1 MKVELIIIF
10 RITTAFSN
18 KPITAVYILV
28 VQIEIERWLRTARK
42 MFFFV
47 QRHSLH
53 WQSSH
58 PEASSL
64 TYSLQF
70 RGQPSIG
77 LQGGGSTIK
86 NNRICGLQKRLKE
99 DKVVSGN
106 PEHLLNLISHRKY
119 CSMQRA
125 LRSQIYRAEITTC
138 IF

>member
-1 MKVELIIIF
+1 MELIIAF
-10 RITTAFSN
+10 RNTTAFSN
-18 KPITAVYILV
+18 QPITAVYIMV
-28 VQIEIERWLRTARK
+28 VQIETERWLKTARK
-42 MFFFV
+42 MVFFL

-86 NNRICGLQKRLKE
+86 NNRIRE
-99 DKVVSGN
+99 
-106 PEHLLNLISHRKY
+106 
-119 CSMQRA
+119 
-125 LRSQIYRAEITTC
+125 
-138 IF
+138 